1 MRNIE
6 KLGKKEYYSMLY
18 FLFKNKRGKQRKDWK
33 IDKVYD
39 QSTKRWIETFYFNKI
54 NKYCVKETFLTTDL
68 VPHAHG
74 TLLYGASP
82 TVVDSKITQKWFKN
96 PFDAAYYFATLV
108 NRVDEIEEHY
118 YQYKNHPE
126 HKEKVSGFEKYF
138 N

>member
-1 MRNIE
+1 MKNSE
-6 KLGKKEYYSMLY
+6 KKEYFSMLY

-39 QSTKRWIETFYFNKI
+39 PSTKRWIETFYFDKI
-54 NKYCVKETFLTTDL
+54 SKYCVKETQLVTDL
-68 VPHAHG
+68 VPHASG

-82 TVVDSKITQKWFKN
+82 TVVNSKVLTQKWFKN

-108 NRVDEIEEHY
+108 NRVDEIEEHF
-118 YQYKNHPE
+118 YQYKDHPE
-126 HKEKVSGFEKYF
+126 HAEKVSGFKKYF

>member
-1 MRNIE
+1 MNTS
-6 KLGKKEYYSMLY
+6 YYSTLY
-18 FLFKNKRGKQRKDWK
+18 FLFKSPRGGKQRTDRR

-39 QSTKRWIETFYFNKI
+39 PATKRWIQTFYFKKI
-54 NKYCVKETFLTTDL
+54 NKYCVKEIFLTTDL

-82 TVVDSKITQKWFKN
+82 NVVDSKITHKWFKN

-108 NRVDEIEEHY
+108 NRVDEIKEKY
-118 YQYKNHPE
+118 FDYKNHPE
-126 HKEKVSGFEKYF
+126 HAEKVSGFKKYF

>member
-1 MRNIE
+1 MKNLE
-6 KLGKKEYYSMLY
+6 KREYYSILY
-18 FLFKNKRGKQRKDWK
+18 FLFKSPRGGKQRKDSR

-54 NKYCVKETFLTTDL
+54 NKYCVKEIFITTDL

-82 TVVDSKITQKWFKN
+82 TVVDSKVTQKWFKN

-108 NRVDEIEEHY
+108 NRVDEIEEY
-118 YQYKNHPE
+118 FYQYKDHPE
-126 HKEKVSGFEKYF
+126 HAEKVSGFKKYF

>member
-1 MRNIE
+1 MR
-6 KLGKKEYYSMLY
+6 YYSILY
-18 FLFKNKRGKQRKDWK
+18 FLFKNTSGKQRKDWK

-39 QSTKRWIETFYFNKI
+39 PSTKRWIQTFYFDKI
-54 NKYCVKETFLTTDL
+54 RKYCVKETQLVTDL

-82 TVVDSKITQKWFKN
+82 TIIDSKTTQKWFKN

-108 NRVDEIEEHY
+108 NRVDEIKEKY
-118 YQYKNHPE
+118 FDYINHPE